1 MTDGPGLLPHEGP
14 VEGADAVGESGS
26 LTAGPGVRVSFRF
39 DDEVRVAAAGFE
51 TVSFPEAREPASRLC
66 RALLGGTLAQVSAL
80 SIPDFALMCGLP
92 VRSPAVRTVLFAKS
106 AAILPH
112 LGRAAHGGPAL
123 TCSCYHVPTLRIVEA
138 IRGQR
143 LSTVDEVRAATKAGS
158 GCGCCR
164 PDVQRLL
171 DDEAG
176 SD

>member
-1 MTDGPGLLPHEGP
+1 MTDGDGRLPHEGL

-26 LTAGPGVRVSFRF
+26 MTAGPGVRVAFRF
-39 DDEVRVAAAGFE
+39 DDELRVAAVGFE
-51 TVSFPEAREPASRLC
+51 TVSFPEARAPASTLC

-80 SIPDFALMCGLP
+80 SIPEFALMCGLP
-92 VRSPAVRTVLFAKS
+92 ARTPAVRTVLFAKS

-123 TCSCYHVPTLRIVEA
+123 TCTCYCVPTQRIVDA

-143 LSTVDEVRAATKAGS
+143 LGTVDAVRNATKAGS

-171 DDEAG
+171 DDAA
-176 SD
+176 S